1 MTPQGGSISTAMV
14 EYAIPVMWWVG
25 PIKECQLNLDLS
37 LVYLLN
43 NKKYK
48 KKIIYFSNQ
57 ISKQFGSFTSLLN
70 KNNIDLI

>member
-1 MTPQGGSISTAMV
+1 MTPQGESISTAMV

-48 KKIIYFSNQ
+48 KNIFIFQTKYLNNSAHLHPYLIKII
-57 ISKQFGSFTSLLN
+57 
-70 KNNIDLI
+70 